1 MTPRRLAVL
10 RLGHVPYV
18 EAYALQHRLREARLA
33 GPLAHDV
40 LVLLEHE
47 PTITLGRGTR
57 RSSLPL
63 DPESLRRRGLTVI
76 EVERGGDVTWHG
88 PGQLVGYPIL
98 DLHAHRLD
106 LHWYLRQVEQ
116 VLLNTLAALGIPAER
131 RPGLTGAWTAGRKIA
146 SVGVHVRRWVT
157 IHGFALNV
165 TNTLDDFGLIVPCG
179 ISGVQMTSVAREIGT
194 TTPDLAKTVATTT
207 IREFARV
214 FDRVPETVTLEDLL
228 PEGTAALPPA

>member
-1 MTPRRLAVL
+1 MTPRPLAVL
-10 RLGHVPYV
+10 RLGHVPYL

-33 GPLAHDV
+33 GLLARDV

-47 PTITLGRGTR
+47 PTVTLGRGTR

-63 DPESLRRRGLTVI
+63 DPESLRRRGLTVL

-98 DLHAHRLD
+98 DLHTHRLD

-116 VLLNTLAALGIPAER
+116 ALLHTLATLGIPAER
-131 RPGLTGAWTAGRKIA
+131 RPGLTGVWTAGRKIA
-146 SVGVHVRRWVT
+146 SVGVHVRHWVT

-165 TNTLDDFGLIVPCG
+165 TNTLDGFDLIVPCG
-179 ISGVQMTSVAREIGT
+179 ISGVEMTSVAREIGA
-194 TTPDLAKTVATTT
+194 TPTLAETVTTTT
-207 IREFARV
+207 IREFGRA
-214 FDRVPETVTLEDLL
+214 FDRVPETVALEDLL